1 MLRKAH
7 EVESFLQKPDTAIRV
22 ILLYGHDIGAIREH
36 ARNLSQRIRGKDSD
50 PMLQVDIDEATLAAT
65 PQKLYDEAA
74 AIPMFGDS
82 TKVIELTLN
91 GDAQHKTIATYLDD
105 AINETLVIIR
115 AGNLKPASKLRKL
128 IEKADNAMALPCYAD
143 DSRTIQRV
151 ARDYLAGEGFRIETA
166 AMTYL
171 AHQLGN
177 DRGVT
182 MRELERL
189 VLYKGPK
196 GTPDHRED
204 ATIMITLDD
213 VEEVMGDSAGMMPDT
228 LVDAVCGGQTE
239 EADKALLRLTA
250 GGKTGQ
256 YMLLCLRRH
265 FQALHLCL
273 SHIQNGTSQE
283 DALRAAFRPPL
294 HFKRKPRVNE
304 QLRIWHLGRIE
315 TALHILHEAETDCR
329 RTGTPID
336 ALAAHTILRLA
347 RAGQRLS
354 Q

>member
-7 EVESFLQKPDTAIRV
+7 EVDSFLQKPDPSIRL
-22 ILLYGHDIGAIREH
+22 ILFYGHDIGAMREH
-36 ARNLSQRIRGKDSD
+36 ARNLSQRVRGKEAD

-74 AIPMFGDS
+74 AIPMFGG

-91 GDAQHKTIATYLDD
+91 GDAQCKTIAAYLDD
-105 AINETLVIIR
+105 AIDETLVIIR

-143 DSRTIQRV
+143 DSRTIQRL
-151 ARDYLAGEGFRIETA
+151 AREYLAREGFRIEAA
-166 AMTYL
+166 AMMHL
-171 AHQLGN
+171 AHQLGS

-196 GTPDHRED
+196 GTPAHKED
-204 ATIMITLDD
+204 ETIMITLDD
-213 VEEVMGDSAGMMPDT
+213 VERAMGDSAAMAPDT

-239 EADKALLRLTA
+239 EADKAFSRLMA
-250 GGKTGQ
+250 GGKNSQ

-273 SHIQNGTSQE
+273 SHIQNGVSQDE
-283 DALRAAFRPPL
+283 ALRAAFRPPL
-294 HFKRKPRVNE
+294 HFKRKPQVNQ
-304 QLRIWHLGRIE
+304 QLRIWHLGKIE
-315 TALHILHEAETDCR
+315 TALHILHEAEADCR

-336 ALAAHTILRLA
+336 AVAAHTILRLT
-347 RAGQRLS
+347 RAGQRLAS
-354 Q
+354 